1 MKVIIIIIIIINA
14 LKQRGTCVILLVF
27 QLQDY
32 SEYSEYSSEE
42 DLPPRVTIIINFL
55 HKLV

>member
-42 DLPPRVTIIINFL
+42 DLPPRVTIIINF
-55 HKLV
+55 